1 MNICKYIFLHEAKE
15 KHGIEPNDSGKVN
28 TAKKKKIVPLCFLIT
43 MIIQNWLEQQFIKKK
58 IIVFKIKIL
67 KQNW

>member
-28 TAKKKKIVPLCFLIT
+28 TAKK
-43 MIIQNWLEQQFIKKK
+43 N
-58 IIVFKIKIL
+58 
-67 KQNW
+67 

>member
-15 KHGIEPNDSGKVN
+15 KHGIKPNDSGKVN
-28 TAKKKKIVPLCFLIT
+28 TAKKNKNKIVPLCFLIT

-58 IIVFKIKIL
+58 LLFL
-67 KQNW
+67 K